1 MRGVGVNSE
10 GGGTTSFTNV
20 TNYFYTP
27 ITTRSGASGI
37 GPKDGGGG
45 IESIKD
51 GGGGIGS
58 TKDGGNRNRINLR
71 WRR

>member
-1 MRGVGVNSE
+1 L
-10 GGGTTSFTNV
+10 
-20 TNYFYTP
+20 TNYFYTL
-27 ITTRSGASGI
+27 ITTRSGGGGI

-45 IESIKD
+45 IESVKD

-58 TKDGGNRNRINLR
+58 TKDGGNKNRISLR